1 MVNIVCFKGE
11 DCKIA
16 ADIALKNR
24 LYVSGWSL
32 SGYLIDVRKGRKTD
46 TRIALAYKDNKPVGV
61 SLQMS
66 YGLTMCF
73 TKKAYRRQGIGRQL
87 TKCFKNKS
95 SYGTWGLDGAEY
107 FWKNVGYQYK

>member
-16 ADIALKNR
+16 ASIALQNR
-24 LYVSGWSL
+24 LYVSGWAL
-32 SGYLIDVRKGRKTD
+32 SGYLVDIKKGKRLN
-46 TRIALAYKDNKPVGV
+46 TRIALAYEESKPVGV
-61 SLQMS
+61 CLQMS

-73 TKKAYRRQGIGRQL
+73 TKKAHRRQGIGKQL
-87 TKCFKNKS
+87 AKCFKSKV
-95 SYGTWGLDGAEY
+95 SYGTWGLDESEC